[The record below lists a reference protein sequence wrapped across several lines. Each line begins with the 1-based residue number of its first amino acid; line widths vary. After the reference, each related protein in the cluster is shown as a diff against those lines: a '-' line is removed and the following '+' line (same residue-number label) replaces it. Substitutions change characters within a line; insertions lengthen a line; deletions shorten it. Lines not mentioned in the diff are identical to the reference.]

1 MEAHRQQQEALR
13 AKVELF
19 EQIPEVAV
27 EIRKKQLHFSY
38 KLEQYVKKSG
48 RSCFSANW
56 LNGAWWAWSARQA
69 EIAELTQKAQMCR
82 DEKKHAINRWTAIR
96 GQLTGVESALSE
108 MSEIARGLERQWY
121 VLHEKDSLHQAKG
134 IDQCVNVVRDA
145 LKKEECR
152 E

>member
-19 EQIPEVAV
+19 EQIPEVAA

-56 LNGAWWAWSARQA
+56 INGAWWA
-69 EIAELTQKAQMCR
+69 
-82 DEKKHAINRWTAIR
+82 WTAIR

-121 VLHEKDSLHQAKG
+121 VLHEKNSLHQAKG

-152 E
+152 G